1 MLATIE
7 MPSVRAYP
15 PRVSAFTQPFW
26 QGLADGR
33 WTTTRCSACRHV
45 TFPPK
50 AVCPQC
56 WSTDHEWIEIGAR
69 GSVYSWTRIH
79 AAPTVFAAEAPYSV
93 CIVDLD
99 CGIRLACKLIDDAGS
114 PPRIGMPVEIVRLH
128 YEDGD
133 LFAARPI
140 AAQEA

>member
-1 MLATIE
+1 MLTTLKVSS
-7 MPSVRAYP
+7 PRAYP

-26 QGLADGR
+26 RALAEGR
-33 WTTTRCSACRHV
+33 WTTTRCNGCGHT

-50 AVCPQC
+50 PVCPGC
-56 WSTDHEWIEIGAR
+56 WSTEHEWTEIGTR

-79 AAPTVFAAEAPYSV
+79 AAPTVFAAEAPYCV

-99 CGIRLACKLIDDAGS
+99 CGIRLACKLTEREAS
-114 PPRIGMPVEIVRLH
+114 PPRIGMPVEIVRLQ

-133 LFAARPI
+133 LFAAMPI
-140 AAQEA
+140 